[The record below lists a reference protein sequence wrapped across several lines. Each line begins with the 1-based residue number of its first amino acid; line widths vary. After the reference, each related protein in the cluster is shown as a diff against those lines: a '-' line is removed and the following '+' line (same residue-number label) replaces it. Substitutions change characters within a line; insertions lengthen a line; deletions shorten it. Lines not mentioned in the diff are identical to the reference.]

1 MEPTALS
8 LAGAHAWLA
17 TVLLFA
23 VRIGVAI
30 GVAPAWSSYG
40 VPAAVRAVLVLALAV
55 LAGSALPAG
64 AAPPVSLAAPAHLF
78 EAVAAEVGVGALLG
92 LGLRVALAAFA
103 LAGRLLDVQ
112 AGFAIG
118 SLFDPV
124 AQAGTNVLGALLG
137 LLGVL
142 LFFATDAHLAMA
154 RMVVESGRAF
164 PPGRWPDLADPAR
177 PLFAAGALFSLGLA
191 LAAPVTLALLA
202 TDLALGAAARNL
214 PQLNLL
220 MLGMPVRAAVGL
232 FVLALS
238 VPGWAP
244 LVGRLFALS
253 ADVLG
258 APR

>member
-1 MEPTALS
+1 MS
-8 LAGAHAWLA
+8 LAAFSAWLA
-17 TVLLFA
+17 AVLLFA

-30 GVAPAWSSYG
+30 GLAPGWSSYG
-40 VPAAVRAVLVLALAV
+40 VPALLRVVLMLALSA
-55 LAGSALPAG
+55 LAAGALPADE
-64 AAPPVSLAAPAHLF
+64 APAWPL
-78 EAVAAEVGVGALLG
+78 ELPSALVAAIGAEVVVGALLG

-112 AGFAIG
+112 VGFAIG

-124 AQAGTNVLGALLG
+124 AQSGANVLGALLG

-142 LFFATDAHLAMA
+142 LFFATDAHLAMV
-154 RMVVESGRAF
+154 RLVVESGRAF
-164 PPGRWPDLADPAR
+164 PLGRWPELDDPAR

-191 LAAPVTLALLA
+191 LAAPVALALLA

-220 MLGMPVRAAVGL
+220 VLGMPVRAAVGA

-238 VPGWAP
+238 VAGWSP
-244 LVGRLFALS
+244 VIGRLFALS
-253 ADVLG
+253 GELLG
-258 APR
+258 ARR